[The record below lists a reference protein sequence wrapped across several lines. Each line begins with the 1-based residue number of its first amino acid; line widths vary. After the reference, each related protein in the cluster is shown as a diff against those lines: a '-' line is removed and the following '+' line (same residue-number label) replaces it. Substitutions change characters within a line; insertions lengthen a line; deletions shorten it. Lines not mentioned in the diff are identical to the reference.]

1 MAPAASVFTLT
12 PLITAA
18 TKELFVEESLMNT
31 SSLLPAKLAALAC
44 GTLLVSGC
52 VSTESC
58 HTSSESCAPAHAG
71 DYGSGRSAAYGG
83 SAGSSAS
90 CFDTMWPWGKNHYPA
105 TRYAIPDVMPLGS
118 IVRSHWHVMETNAE
132 AADFILHRCDFV
144 DNSSELTPAGLNR
157 ISEIAARMPTTPFP
171 VIIQQSQNN
180 SDPELDQIRRD
191 LVVRVLSDLGNP
203 DAARRTFVSQPYSNG
218 VNSMEAEQDFG
229 RFRSVR
235 QNGNNGLGG
244 NGGGGGGG
252 GF

>member
-1 MAPAASVFTLT
+1 M
-12 PLITAA
+12 TAA

-31 SSLLPAKLAALAC
+31 NCSLPAKLAALAC

-58 HTSSESCAPAHAG
+58 HTSSESCTTAQTG
-71 DYGSGRSAAYGG
+71 DLGSGRSAAFSSR
-83 SAGSSAS
+83 SAAYANGSSNSSPS

-144 DNSSELTPAGLNR
+144 DNSSELTPAGQSR
-157 ISEIAARMPTTPFP
+157 IAEIAARMPTTPFP
-171 VIIQQSQNN
+171 VIVQQSQNN

-229 RFRSVR
+229 RFRSAR